1 MKRAGF
7 LAATSRLRP
16 GAQERTPA
24 ERENSMKTIL
34 ALAAAV
40 LLAASGSQAED
51 TLAVSG
57 TPIPKQLLAQNYGT
71 MPKGVGAYD
80 LSICNVTNT
89 RQSVVSSQIYQALTQ
104 SNIALKPIGRQ
115 IIFASILQNQRRNLL
130 NILNVALSSAT
141 GVFSI
146 LSTSRSMNV
155 PGSVNTSVGLGA
167 IVLGQITNSLRPV
180 LPPDKVEKFDR
191 DVLEPALVLDGGSCV
206 ERTVFTMTEGKKTQA
221 GALSFHMR

>member
-1 MKRAGF
+1 
-7 LAATSRLRP
+7 
-16 GAQERTPA
+16 
-24 ERENSMKTIL
+24 MKTIL
-34 ALAAAV
+34 APIVAL
-40 LLAASGSQAED
+40 LLAAGGAQAED

-80 LSICNVTNT
+80 LSICNVTNV
-89 RQSVVSSQIYQALTQ
+89 RQAVVSSQIYQALAQ
-104 SNIALKPIGRQ
+104 SNVALKPIGRQ
-115 IIFASILQNQRRNLL
+115 IILASILQNQRRDLLGIL
-130 NILNVALSSAT
+130 NIALSSAT

-146 LSTSRSMNV
+146 LSTSRTMNV
-155 PGSVNTSVGLGA
+155 PPSVNTSVGLGT

-206 ERTVFTMTEGKKTQA
+206 ERTVFTMVENKKSQP

>member
-1 MKRAGF
+1 
-7 LAATSRLRP
+7 
-16 GAQERTPA
+16 
-24 ERENSMKTIL
+24 MKTIL
-34 ALAAAV
+34 APIVAL
-40 LLAASGSQAED
+40 LLAAGEAQAED

-80 LSICNVTNT
+80 LSICNVTNV
-89 RQSVVSSQIYQALTQ
+89 RQSVVSSQIYQALAQ
-104 SNIALKPIGRQ
+104 SNVALKPIGRQ
-115 IIFASILQNQRRNLL
+115 IILASILQNQRRDLLGIL
-130 NILNVALSSAT
+130 NIALSSAT

-146 LSTSRSMNV
+146 LSTSRTMNV
-155 PGSVNTSVGLGA
+155 PPSVNTSVGLGT

-206 ERTVFTMTEGKKTQA
+206 ERTVFTMIENKKSQP
-221 GALSFHMR
+221 GALSFHMRQ

>member
-1 MKRAGF
+1 
-7 LAATSRLRP
+7 
-16 GAQERTPA
+16 
-24 ERENSMKTIL
+24 MKTIL
-34 ALAAAV
+34 APIVAL
-40 LLAASGSQAED
+40 LLAAGEAQAED

-80 LSICNVTNT
+80 LSICNVTNV
-89 RQSVVSSQIYQALTQ
+89 RQSVVSSQIYQALAQ
-104 SNIALKPIGRQ
+104 SNVALKPIGRQ
-115 IIFASILQNQRRNLL
+115 IILASILQNQRRDLLGIL
-130 NILNVALSSAT
+130 NIALSSAT

-146 LSTSRSMNV
+146 LSTSRTMNV
-155 PGSVNTSVGLGA
+155 PPSVNTSVGLGT

-206 ERTVFTMTEGKKTQA
+206 ERTVFTMVENKKSQP
-221 GALSFHMR
+221 GALSFHMRQ

>member
-1 MKRAGF
+1 
-7 LAATSRLRP
+7 
-16 GAQERTPA
+16 
-24 ERENSMKTIL
+24 MKTIL
-34 ALAAAV
+34 APIVAL
-40 LLAASGSQAED
+40 LLAAGGAQAED

-80 LSICNVTNT
+80 LSICNVTNV
-89 RQSVVSSQIYQALTQ
+89 RQSVVSSQIYQALAQ
-104 SNIALKPIGRQ
+104 SNVALKPIGRQ
-115 IIFASILQNQRRNLL
+115 IILASILQNQRRDLLGIL
-130 NILNVALSSAT
+130 NIALNSAT

-146 LSTSRSMNV
+146 LSTSRTMNV
-155 PGSVNTSVGLGA
+155 PPSVNTSVGLGT

-206 ERTVFTMTEGKKTQA
+206 ERTVFTMVENKKSQP

>member
-1 MKRAGF
+1 
-7 LAATSRLRP
+7 
-16 GAQERTPA
+16 
-24 ERENSMKTIL
+24 MKTIL
-34 ALAAAV
+34 APIVAL
-40 LLAASGSQAED
+40 LLAAGEAQAED

-80 LSICNVTNT
+80 LSICNVTNV
-89 RQSVVSSQIYQALTQ
+89 RQSVVSSQIYQALAQ
-104 SNIALKPIGRQ
+104 SNVALKPIGRQ
-115 IIFASILQNQRRNLL
+115 IILASILQNQRRDLLGIL
-130 NILNVALSSAT
+130 NIALSSAT

-146 LSTSRSMNV
+146 LSTSRTMNV
-155 PGSVNTSVGLGA
+155 PPSVNTSVGLGT

-206 ERTVFTMTEGKKTQA
+206 ERTVFTMVENKKSQP

>member
-1 MKRAGF
+1 LFWLVF
-7 LAATSRLRP
+7 LDYIR
-16 GAQERTPA
+16 GANGLPRI
-24 ERENSMKTIL
+24 EREDSMKTIL
-34 ALAAAV
+34 APIAAL
-40 LLAASGSQAED
+40 LLAAGGAQAED

-80 LSICNVTNT
+80 LSICNVTNV
-89 RQSVVSSQIYQALTQ
+89 RQSVVSSQIYQALAQ
-104 SNIALKPIGRQ
+104 SNVALKPIGRQ
-115 IIFASILQNQRRNLL
+115 IILASILQNQRRDLLGIL
-130 NILNVALSSAT
+130 NIALSSAT

-146 LSTSRSMNV
+146 LSTSRTMNV
-155 PGSVNTSVGLGA
+155 PPSVNTSVGLGT

-206 ERTVFTMTEGKKTQA
+206 ERTVFTMVENKKSKP

>member
-1 MKRAGF
+1 
-7 LAATSRLRP
+7 
-16 GAQERTPA
+16 
-24 ERENSMKTIL
+24 MKTIL
-34 ALAAAV
+34 ALVVAT
-40 LLAASGSQAED
+40 LLAASGARAED

-80 LSICNVTNT
+80 LSICNVTDAKQT
-89 RQSVVSSQIYQALTQ
+89 VVSTQIYQALAQ

-115 IIFASILQNQRRNLL
+115 IILASILQNQRRDLLSIL
-130 NILNVALSSAT
+130 NIALGSAT

-146 LSTSRSMNV
+146 LSMNV
-155 PGSVNTSVGLGA
+155 PASVNTSVGLSA

-180 LPPDKVEKFDR
+180 LPDKVEKFDR

-206 ERTVFTMTEGKKTQA
+206 ERTVFTMTEGKKAQPA
-221 GALSFHMR
+221 GLSFHMRGSD

>member
-1 MKRAGF
+1 
-7 LAATSRLRP
+7 
-16 GAQERTPA
+16 
-24 ERENSMKTIL
+24 MKTIL
-34 ALAAAV
+34 APIVAL
-40 LLAASGSQAED
+40 LLAAGEAQAED

-80 LSICNVTNT
+80 LSICNVTNV
-89 RQSVVSSQIYQALTQ
+89 RQSVVSSQIYQALAQ
-104 SNIALKPIGRQ
+104 SNVALKPIGRQ
-115 IIFASILQNQRRNLL
+115 IILASILQNQRRDLLGIL
-130 NILNVALSSAT
+130 NIALSSAT

-146 LSTSRSMNV
+146 LSTSRTMNV
-155 PGSVNTSVGLGA
+155 PPSVNTSVGLGT

-206 ERTVFTMTEGKKTQA
+206 ERTVFTMIENKKSQP